1 MRAAKQGGWILGH
14 MRSEMVFQPGQRAGQ
29 PEPGAGGDKE
39 DGSAVGDAQAGA
51 AHPAP
56 AEHEPRGEQDETAD
70 DEDGKEG
77 VGQRDEVGQNNPH
90 ASRSR
95 GNGSQESAG
104 RRRALYSQKETG
116 RPCVSRR
123 WWQQAEIRSW
133 S

>member
-1 MRAAKQGGWILGH
+1 M
-14 MRSEMVFQPGQRAGQ
+14 
-29 PEPGAGGDKE
+29 
-39 DGSAVGDAQAGA
+39 GDAKAGA

-56 AEHEPRGEQDETAD
+56 AEDEPCCQQDEPTH
-70 DEDGKEG
+70 DENRKKG
-77 VGQRDEVGQNNPH
+77 VGERDEVGQHDPH

-104 RRRALYSQKETG
+104 RKRALYSQKETG